1 MRNINRWYNV
11 TNKEIEESNDSN
23 QYFLL
28 NEETGQFTRLWWKTN
43 ASIIPLCFCTLNFQY
58 VLCFTDESLDTLFIN
73 LPDLLVMKLFT
84 LAMASEDHPPF
95 PLAY

>member
-28 NEETGQFTRLWWKTN
+28 NEETEQSTRLWWKTTV
-43 ASIIPLCFCTLNFQY
+43 SIIPLCFCTLNL
-58 VLCFTDESLDTLFIN
+58 VNLVCFIDESLETLCIN